1 MLPSEWRFR
10 WSLLRWQRNE
20 KRETVLA
27 QGEAAT
33 VRDARLAVL
42 DAEKRFPVPWLPEV
56 HYCIE
61 DSTGSEQEHG
71 GICLL
76 EIPTVLKEIL

>member
-1 MLPSEWRFR
+1 MLPSEWKFR
-10 WSLLRWQRNE
+10 WSLLRWQRSE

-33 VRDARLAVL
+33 MRDARLAVL
-42 DAEKRFPVPWLPEV
+42 DAEKRFPVSWLPEV
-56 HYCIE
+56 HYRIE
-61 DSTGSEQEHG
+61 DSTGGEQETG

-76 EIPTVLKEIL
+76 EVPFVLKDIR